1 VLVATLLLAIGLHAA
16 ASPPAPDPPPRDG
29 EALIRRMR
37 ERYDGKW
44 YRTLTF
50 VQKTTLPNGEVETW
64 HEALSAPGL
73 LRIDIAPLDSMHTL
87 IFRDDSLY
95 VFKAGHLTES
105 RDLIH
110 PLLVLG
116 FDVYVQPESV
126 TIGKL
131 RGLGYD
137 LSRLHETTWQ
147 GRPTWVAGALPGD
160 STSRQFWIDK
170 ERLYFVRSLEP
181 SPQNPAVTMGD
192 PIREVPRDGRG
203 MAGTRGGVPRERPGE
218 DAGGVSGDP
227 GGRPAGRGVV
237 PNRSVGAAGLDPPG
251 AGQRGSARRVRAS
264 RSSRGRGPPPRNSQ
278 WAGSQTRTPGGRPR
292 RSPSPRSCSA
302 SSQAGIH
309 SPAVIPG

>member
-1 VLVATLLLAIGLHAA
+1 VLVATLLLATGLHAA

-181 SPQNPAVTMGD
+181 SPQNPAVTMETRFEKYRAMGGGWLEHEVVFLANGQVRMREEYRETRVD
-192 PIREVPRDGRG
+192 VPLDAELFRTDRWVPPAWIRQGR
-203 MAGTRGGVPRERPGE
+203 
-218 DAGGVSGDP
+218 VSA
-227 GGRPAGRGVV
+227 GRP
-237 PNRSVGAAGLDPPG
+237 DE
-251 AGQRGSARRVRAS
+251 
-264 RSSRGRGPPPRNSQ
+264 
-278 WAGSQTRTPGGRPR
+278 
-292 RSPSPRSCSA
+292 
-302 SSQAGIH
+302 
-309 SPAVIPG
+309 